1 MHVPLARP
9 DYYGASA
16 PPSGQQLATSLPTT
30 RPAAW
35 QLGRPRVVPT
45 FTRSSIGQAGAQLY
59 PGSIATP
66 TPQGFNVA
74 SPPPAAH
81 GFGVDPRQL
90 PAVTH
95 CTPGPYPPDLSQAL
109 VTRLQPLIHFRYA
122 TGLASRTRTVW
133 QYRHVP
139 ALSGLLPTL
148 TSVPQIR
155 LPPASI
161 RPLRRPKRKGLSPLS
176 TIQRLVAHTA
186 HKSATSS
193 TGNDSEMLSP
203 DSDLPPTTASDL
215 GARSSHREGRR
226 CRSGRLPLCQP

>member
-1 MHVPLARP
+1 M
-9 DYYGASA
+9 
-16 PPSGQQLATSLPTT
+16 
-30 RPAAW
+30 
-35 QLGRPRVVPT
+35 
-45 FTRSSIGQAGAQLY
+45 
-59 PGSIATP
+59 
-66 TPQGFNVA
+66 A

-122 TGLASRTRTVW
+122 TGLASRTRTAW

-139 ALSGLLPTL
+139 ALSGLLPAL
-148 TSVPQIR
+148 TSVPQIK

-186 HKSATSS
+186 HKYSNAVGRERLRQAATERVTCPNDRERPRTTSAPGVRIEGIAACRISVQAALILAEC
-193 TGNDSEMLSP
+193 GAAIP
-203 DSDLPPTTASDL
+203 AGRVVGRPVPRPWPATAS
-215 GARSSHREGRR
+215 G
-226 CRSGRLPLCQP
+226 